1 MEASNKIRSM
11 TAFGRAQ
18 GVVSGKEI
26 TVELKSVNNKGLDCS
41 VRLPRAYSFVEEAVR
56 PTLAETGISRGKVD
70 INIDVQLIEGS
81 GVKLK
86 LDHAFIENYLELLE
100 ELGDKYDLKNDITVM
115 RVAQNRDIFLT
126 VKDEEE
132 NTEQVTADVISVL
145 KEALAVLM
153 QSRLREGAALETDIR
168 QKLEGMRG
176 LVEKV
181 EQLSLKDTDSYRARL
196 EERLRRVL
204 DEYSVKADEARILTE
219 CAIFADRIAIDEEIV
234 RLNAHFAA
242 FLAFF
247 DEEEPV
253 GRRMDFM
260 MQEINREINTIGSK
274 CSNAEIQALVVRLK
288 NEAEKIR
295 EQVQNIE

>member
-1 MEASNKIRSM
+1 METSNKIRSM

-18 GVVSGKEI
+18 SVISGKEI

-56 PTLAETGISRGKVD
+56 PTLADAGISRGKLDISVD
-70 INIDVQLIEGS
+70 IQLIEGS

-86 LDHAFIENYLELLE
+86 LDHEFIKNYLELLE
-100 ELGDKYDLKNDITVM
+100 ELCDKYDLEDDITVM

-126 VKDEEE
+126 VKDETE
-132 NTEQVTADVISVL
+132 NAEQVTEDVISVIR
-145 KEALAVLM
+145 EALSVLM
-153 QSRLREGAALETDIR
+153 QSRLREGAALERDIR
-168 QKLEGMRG
+168 QKLDGMRE
-176 LVEKV
+176 LVKRV

-219 CAIFADRIAIDEEIV
+219 CAIFADRVAIDEEIV
-234 RLNAHFAA
+234 RLNAHFTA

-247 DEEEPV
+247 DEDEPV
-253 GRRMDFM
+253 GRRMDFL

-274 CSNAEIQALVVRLK
+274 CSNSEMQALVVRLK